1 MADDG
6 AGRRSSDWPLGAE
19 IERAARYVQDVR
31 TARSRAAQLRAAT
44 SREGVAAVRAVLQ
57 HLPRRP
63 LTFSASPAGEELR
76 TWFRPDRRLPF
87 NRAPI
92 AVLDLPGTPAD
103 YLRGRSRQALRTNL
117 TRAAALGLSC
127 VSVPSEDEVRRVAAA
142 IAAGRGT
149 SGDKLVRYEH
159 RPGPQRLFCAAHDVD
174 GTPMGL
180 AQAVLDG
187 PRAGLVLM
195 ISFLG
200 HEHARVVRYAL
211 HTHLVADL
219 VARGASTVV
228 VGGSMLLTSEGT
240 RYFQRRTGF
249 VPVRV
254 EPLVA
259 RHGAA
264 APSRPTVAPIAVR
277 RSAEAG
283 AARPVTTG

>member
-44 SREGVAAVRAVLQ
+44 SHEGVAAVRAVLQ

-127 VSVPSEDEVRRVAAA
+127 VSVPSEDEVRRGGAAPA
-142 IAAGRGT
+142 RGRGARGGEAGRGA
-149 SGDKLVRYEH
+149 RP
-159 RPGPQRLFCAAHDVD
+159 PGPPRGWFAA
-174 GTPMGL
+174 P
-180 AQAVLDG
+180 
-187 PRAGLVLM
+187 PRA
-195 ISFLG
+195 
-200 HEHARVVRYAL
+200 
-211 HTHLVADL
+211 
-219 VARGASTVV
+219 
-228 VGGSMLLTSEGT
+228 
-240 RYFQRRTGF
+240 
-249 VPVRV
+249 
-254 EPLVA
+254 
-259 RHGAA
+259 
-264 APSRPTVAPIAVR
+264 
-277 RSAEAG
+277 
-283 AARPVTTG
+283 